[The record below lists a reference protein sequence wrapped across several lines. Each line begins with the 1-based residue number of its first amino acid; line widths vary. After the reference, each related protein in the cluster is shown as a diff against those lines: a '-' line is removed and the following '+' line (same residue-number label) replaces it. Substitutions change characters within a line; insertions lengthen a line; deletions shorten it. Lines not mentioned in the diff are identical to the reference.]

1 MSDFQLTEAQTGV
14 DGNILRLIDPA
25 EIPTPGGDAESL
37 EQAAADLRSGG
48 EEILELAEGAG
59 STWSGLDAHYEAPE
73 SGELLA
79 AMDPTVEKAE
89 GVESDLT
96 TVADA
101 LDDFAAAIRT
111 AKNSLNSLRAQAEEL
126 RSEVDAD
133 SAIWW
138 LKKPSAITE
147 NMDLKDA
154 VNRAWQTYNDA
165 EIECANTI
173 SGLSDGPTYVAPDE
187 YTGAPEEIPYGLAT
201 DAGEQDRGFTDF
213 AGRYFGDSYEWM
225 REGDDAPWPVDW
237 YLGFQLGALETVVVD
252 VGWETGVTVVS
263 LSGLWGP
270 NTGWTLKPNEIMQ
283 NKVEFGQGAVEGTAA
298 LVGLHGED
306 GWLINPFGGEPYWG
320 YDWDAQ
326 RDNAGAAWSEQRE
339 AFFAWS
345 EWGENNEYAAGV
357 TTTNIALLPVSG
369 TLRAVRTL
377 LGGGRRGGADGPDG
391 GREDVD
397 SDADGFASLD
407 PEGGPDGQF
416 ESVDEL
422 LENLDEDPI
431 PDGRVE
437 DLMPDLDTGSVGGP
451 TPRLPT
457 PNPDP
462 DPIPDPTPSPNPR
475 PSVDE
480 PRQDGTR
487 PDRESQPQHDA
498 DEPNAPVRE
507 SGDPDTPAT
516 PDRDP
521 QGGDTGQPRT
531 ERTSEQQSQARD
543 DDDTFDDQVDD
554 GLGRRDENKRE
565 SEPVRPREESAD
577 TEPSSDGSGDGG
589 DGRDDGG
596 PVAPD
601 DQGQGNDNGQ
611 GSGSPDATGKG
622 GDGIQGVDGTTTV
635 DSVPSLLPDPTA
647 TYPGHVDSDGIR
659 RFSSNGEGQDYGD
672 RVLGYQF
679 DNLTSEQ
686 QLASRSYTQ
695 KSYYYNTFSRMSD
708 KDAAVDYLI
717 GLPPP
722 YFRDWLHEWFGGPDP
737 TPANAAEV
745 RRVLEENLDAFDAA
759 TRNPLPEAVQI
770 HRGLRDIDF
779 MLDPVRGIHDPSDL
793 IGEDFIERGYMSGS
807 LGVEAAFG
815 PPSHRYQLHID
826 VPRGYDALWMGRNS
840 LYPNQREIILSR
852 GTRLVFTD
860 AVENPT
866 TGVWDI
872 TVRVESA

>member
-25 EIPTPGGDAESL
+25 EIPTPGGDAEAL

-59 STWSGLDAHYEAPE
+59 STWSGLEAHYEAPE

-96 TVADA
+96 AVADA

-111 AKNSLNSLRAQAEEL
+111 AKSSLDSLRAQAEEL

-263 LSGLWGP
+263 LPGLWGP

-407 PEGGPDGQF
+407 PEGGFDGQF

-422 LENLDEDPI
+422 LGNLDEDPI

-437 DLMPDLDTGSVGGP
+437 DLMPDLDTGSDGGP

-480 PRQDGTR
+480 PRQDGAR
-487 PDRESQPQHDA
+487 
-498 DEPNAPVRE
+498 
-507 SGDPDTPAT
+507 SGDPQRPRADEDPRSAGAEPHDVGDDVTPAT
-516 PDRDP
+516 SRSEASTDDSRHSRETSDRQDGP
-521 QGGDTGQPRT
+521 NSSVNGTGNSNSPIVDVDRISNSGLSRVPGGRMEDRITIDLSGAEIKSEVADFNARSDGTATETAGSKNENESADDAFQADREENFDGDTGQTGDR
-531 ERTSEQQSQARD
+531 A
-543 DDDTFDDQVDD
+543 DQLEGDS
-554 GLGRRDENKRE
+554 N
-565 SEPVRPREESAD
+565 SEPLDNRSDLPFEV
-577 TEPSSDGSGDGG
+577 SDG
-589 DGRDDGG
+589 
-596 PVAPD
+596 V
-601 DQGQGNDNGQ
+601 
-611 GSGSPDATGKG
+611 SPDALAEIRGAVDLVSQVHRFPDGMESITFVSEKLEPGKLGQYKPSSRVIIVDVTKPNVRETLVHEIGHAIDHAVHSGRTGSRLATASAMPSTPEMREWSSVVRRSPQFAGLADVTPTHYAKYLR
-622 GDGIQGVDGTTTV
+622 GTQE
-635 DSVPSLLPDPTA
+635 LWA
-647 TYPGHVDSDGIR
+647 
-659 RFSSNGEGQDYGD
+659 
-672 RVLGYQF
+672 
-679 DNLTSEQ
+679 
-686 QLASRSYTQ
+686 RSYAQWIAERTGDARLREELQ
-695 KSYYYNTFSRMSD
+695 GHLNLPGPARYRQWSD
-708 KDAAVDYLI
+708 DDFRPIASAV
-717 GLPPP
+717 
-722 YFRDWLHEWFGGPDP
+722 
-737 TPANAAEV
+737 
-745 RRVLEENLDAFDAA
+745 
-759 TRNPLPEAVQI
+759 EAVV
-770 HRGLRDIDF
+770 RNDWGL
-779 MLDPVRGIHDPSDL
+779 
-793 IGEDFIERGYMSGS
+793 
-807 LGVEAAFG
+807 
-815 PPSHRYQLHID
+815 
-826 VPRGYDALWMGRNS
+826 
-840 LYPNQREIILSR
+840 
-852 GTRLVFTD
+852 
-860 AVENPT
+860 
-866 TGVWDI
+866 
-872 TVRVESA
+872 